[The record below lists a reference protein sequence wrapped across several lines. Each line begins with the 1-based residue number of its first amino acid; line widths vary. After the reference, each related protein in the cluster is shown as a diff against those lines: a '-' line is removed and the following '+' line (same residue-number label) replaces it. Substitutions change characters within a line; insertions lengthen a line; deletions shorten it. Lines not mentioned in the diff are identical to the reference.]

1 MIFFLN
7 EKADFLDYLPT
18 GTFKTFTIEI
28 EHKSFIL
35 LEFAVIAARQS
46 WFPNFRGTWLNNDTF
61 LNADVLAYFF
71 SNDNIKLVAC
81 TVSLWTKIKVLFI
94 EKLSSTVFVNNQ
106 QFL

>member
-1 MIFFLN
+1 MT
-7 EKADFLDYLPT
+7 Y
-18 GTFKTFTIEI
+18 
-28 EHKSFIL
+28 IL

-81 TVSLWTKIKVLFI
+81 TVSLCEQKIKCY
-94 EKLSSTVFVNNQ
+94 SFVI